1 MAERRSNFGRS
12 SSRRVD
18 RVAGVIVSV
27 AALSIVALL
36 GWVVVATLRAGLGE
50 IDLRFLTTAP
60 TRAGRGGGIGP
71 LIVSTLL
78 VLAIA
83 MLTATP
89 IALLA
94 AIRLADR
101 SRQGRPGAVVA
112 RSGLIVLAAVPSIV
126 FGLFGNAL
134 FCQALGIGYSIL
146 AGGLTLGC
154 MILPFMTVTAERAL
168 RDLPD
173 DWRLGAAALGIGRLS
188 YLWRIEL
195 PAAAPALGSALALG
209 IGRSLAE
216 TAALLFT
223 SGYVMR
229 VPTSLFDSGR
239 TLSVHVYDLAMNVP
253 GGASRASATACVLIG
268 LMVLIDGT
276 VVASLARI
284 GAGRS
289 APIRRDASR
298 DRASRIGDRS

>member
-1 MAERRSNFGRS
+1 MTDGRS
-12 SSRRVD
+12 TSRYVD
-18 RVAGVIVSV
+18 RIAGVIVSL
-27 AALSIVALL
+27 AALAIVALL
-36 GWVVVATLRAGLGE
+36 GWVVVATLLAGLGE
-50 IDLRFLTTAP
+50 IDVAFLTTAP

-71 LIVSTLL
+71 LIVSTML
-78 VLAIA
+78 VLGIA
-83 MLTATP
+83 MLSATP

-101 SRQGRPGAVVA
+101 SRQGRSGAVVA

-134 FCQALGIGYSIL
+134 FCQALGMGYSIL

-173 DWRLGAAALGIGRLS
+173 DWRLGAAALGIGRLT
-188 YLWRIEL
+188 YLLRIEL
-195 PAAAPALGSALALG
+195 PAAAPALGAALALG

-229 VPTSLFDSGR
+229 VPSSPFDSGR

-268 LMVLIDGT
+268 LMVLIDSA
-276 VVASLARI
+276 VVASLAQL
-284 GAGRS
+284 GAGSSSPNRPAS
-289 APIRRDASR
+289 ARHGEPRL
-298 DRASRIGDRS
+298 GDRS